1 MKDGRHQTY
10 PYFGFGVGHTEGVNQ
25 GMVVG
30 HEVVA
35 MLRPVA
41 WVGIV
46 EAKVDYHH
54 VGFEGQGVFE
64 LGQLHVGVMPFV
76 EQRGATVPKVAH
88 IVAVD
93 QHLLQAHRV
102 GLRFTV
108 GQFVAKCHTVAHT
121 GHLDGRAAEQR

>member
-1 MKDGRHQTY
+1 MKDGRHQAY
-10 PYFGFGVGHTEGVNQ
+10 PYFGIGVGHTEGINQ

-35 MLRPVA
+35 MLRPIA

-64 LGQLHVGVMPFV
+64 LG
-76 EQRGATVPKVAH
+76 
-88 IVAVD
+88 
-93 QHLLQAHRV
+93 
-102 GLRFTV
+102 
-108 GQFVAKCHTVAHT
+108 
-121 GHLDGRAAEQR
+121 

>member
-1 MKDGRHQTY
+1 
-10 PYFGFGVGHTEGVNQ
+10 
-25 GMVVG
+25 MVVG

-35 MLRPVA
+35 MLRPIA

-76 EQRGATVPKVAH
+76 DQRGATVPKVTH
-88 IVAVD
+88 IVAVA
-93 QHLLQAHRV
+93 QHLLQAHGV

-108 GQFVAKCHTVAHT
+108 GQFVTKCHTVAHT
-121 GHLDGRAAEQR
+121 GHLDGRAAKQR